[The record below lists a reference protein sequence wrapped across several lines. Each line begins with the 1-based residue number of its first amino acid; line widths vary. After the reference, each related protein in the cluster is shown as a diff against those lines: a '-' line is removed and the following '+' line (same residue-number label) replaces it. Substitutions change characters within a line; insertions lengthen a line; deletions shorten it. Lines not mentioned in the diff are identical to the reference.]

1 MKLFKRQRKADIS
14 DDAVA
19 KKIANKIVEKQR
31 NLANYLNSKTKRFSP
46 RAIAIILFGLCIVFG
61 GYCAFLLLNA
71 IN

>member
-1 MKLFKRQRKADIS
+1 MKLFKRQRKVDIS

-46 RAIAIILFGLCIVFG
+46 RTIAFILFGLCIVFG